1 MLVLG
6 LRKGEELRVGELT
19 VKVLG
24 YRSGQ
29 MRLGITAPEG
39 VSVERGESADQQ
51 REVGPHESGNTD
63 CAS

>member
-6 LRKGEELRVGELT
+6 LRKGEELRVGEMT

-39 VSVERGESADQQ
+39 VQVERASSSEQQHDIGSNESIHAE
-51 REVGPHESGNTD
+51 RS
-63 CAS
+63 A